1 MGKIDKL
8 QFVDFTHT
16 MRYVMKSKKIT
27 KRTYCIQQVNAL

>member
-16 MRYVMKSKKIT
+16 MRYVMEQ
-27 KRTYCIQQVNAL
+27 KRLQSAPIVYNK